1 MWQKIEKNTKSCIDN
16 YSHRCIRWQQMAK
29 IPKLK
34 ENQNKYPV
42 FRLLW
47 IIIDPTTGLLFISHW
62 PHAEQQLENNPPFL
76 PPPPPRPPSLLSMG
90 GREGYPVRK
99 RMGWKMRNNTV
110 FEPRFSPCPSE
121 LFVWLLNMF
130 VRSRKSIQTKQ
141 KSGRPSLI
149 TIVPS
154 TL

>member
-76 PPPPPRPPSLLSMG
+76 PPPPTKATIFTFHG
-90 GREGYPVRK
+90 GKG
-99 RMGWKMRNNTV
+99 G
-110 FEPRFSPCPSE
+110 
-121 LFVWLLNMF
+121 
-130 VRSRKSIQTKQ
+130 
-141 KSGRPSLI
+141 
-149 TIVPS
+149 VPS
-154 TL
+154 KEEDGMEDEK